1 MSARLKRETTFPS
14 RLVSSVERIPW
25 PFPFGKGMVVAG
37 PPPDGQRVFHCNEGF
52 QPGLITT
59 TKRPSFPRGCDK
71 YFLLSQGND
80 PSPPDVVTV
89 IKPISV
95 PNDEPTV
102 ENLSFRPRSR
112 RIEIGPPRFLRLREI
127 ANFMARN
134 VLLRIREVSYTS
146 SLSRM

>member
-1 MSARLKRETTFPS
+1 
-14 RLVSSVERIPW
+14 
-25 PFPFGKGMVVAG
+25 MVVAG

-59 TKRPSFPRGCDK
+59 TKHPSFPHGCDK

-95 PNDEPTV
+95 PNDDQASQ
-102 ENLSFRPRSR
+102 LSKTFHSGRVRDESRSA
-112 RIEIGPPRFLRLREI
+112 P
-127 ANFMARN
+127 
-134 VLLRIREVSYTS
+134 
-146 SLSRM
+146 